1 MKNLCTARTSGGR
14 EIDRSEFAEAV
25 TANNMRYKENAALY
39 RKRQEINEHIFG
51 TIKRQWGYNHTNL
64 NGLEKVGGEH
74 ALILLVYNIKRSMNI
89 LGVPDLIEKLKN
101 FKHPY
106 MKDGCFVFFRVNF
119 KPTRALLFFQQ
130 KMAV

>member
-1 MKNLCTARTSGGR
+1 LDNPVA
-14 EIDRSEFAEAV
+14 
-25 TANNMRYKENAALY
+25 
-39 RKRQEINEHIFG
+39 IFG

-64 NGLEKVGGEH
+64 YGLEKVGGEQ

-119 KPTRALLFFQQ
+119 KPTRALLIFQQ